1 MQNNCK
7 RKQYSEYLH
16 ILAYHDEQKRNN
28 RKNTGEYFKAKLLL
42 PKHENQVVYS
52 NKKLYDTRSVI
63 IF

>member
-28 RKNTGEYFKAKLLL
+28 RKNTGEYFKAKLFAA
-42 PKHENQVVYS
+42 Q
-52 NKKLYDTRSVI
+52 TRESGSLFQQKIV
-63 IF
+63 